1 MEKLLKIKKKQEVL
15 SLINDIAF
23 SCVPAW
29 YGATMDNLKMSI
41 ICPKVRENHKKN
53 AIAYMDLWWGVQ
65 SCRQS
70 SMDSGNAV
78 FC

>member
-1 MEKLLKIKKKQEVL
+1 MKMEKLLKIKKKQEVL

-41 ICPKVRENHKKN
+41 ICPKVRENHKKCHCL
-53 AIAYMDLWWGVQ
+53 YGSVVGRTEL
-65 SCRQS
+65 
-70 SMDSGNAV
+70 
-78 FC
+78 